1 MESTIRIEINKTTK
15 KFRLVDI
22 TNYDLQGV
30 ALTTLSAKGLGT
42 LRFAGNIVAQKLT
55 TIDPLVNL
63 ATGATASAWF
73 DCVLDSDGAIAYG
86 IYSIDDY
93 SVRTAISNVTCG
105 SVIADS
111 EGLGGFVLDDINLTN
126 VLAAGDSITI
136 SNSLSANN
144 GVKTITSVGLSTIDS
159 ILFVSQ
165 TVNAETPVASS
176 KVSFD
181 ITKVTGAASG
191 TYAGCEEIKLS
202 VSFNADCER
211 GLNGSIVVLDTTSYG
226 DQEVVSKQLILMYPS
241 WTNTP
246 NFTSTDGAITLSA
259 IATGTYTITSES
271 TITLTNG
278 DLLITYVASLSD
290 EYRVSCSGSLCG
302 LLPCIQNLLQV
313 HGAAVKNGFSPYQYF
328 VDSILL
334 NYVQAIEYKKCG
346 EFDKYQE
353 RVDAIESLLDASGCE
368 CSCCDNDALYWVI
381 NIDPE
386 ENNILV
392 ELQEEVAAIFVMLA
406 DLQNLIT
413 GTGGIDDQIAELAAD
428 ITTNTNQI
436 GLILNFIS
444 DLNTYVTTQFG
455 LVNTSITEINADV
468 AENTSDIA
476 ANTADIATNTTDI
489 ADSQIAIGII
499 SSEQGVMNGQ
509 ITVINGQIS
518 TINSNAAS
526 LTSTV
531 AGLSTQFDTY
541 FPVIQA
547 DIVDLQDAIFGTGG
561 INDQIAAL
569 NLSVASLL
577 STRPLA
583 YVATASQ
590 VGTSAPVLTAGVNQT
605 GSSFT
610 AARTGVGNYTLTSV
624 VPFNMSETVVAQIA
638 TTNIFKRVT
647 AYIESST
654 VIRIQTF
661 DNVSGVAEDNILLD
675 SKIHIQIYP

>member
-55 TIDPLVNL
+55 IVDPLVNL
-63 ATGATASAWF
+63 STGATASAWF

-191 TYAGCEEIKLS
+191 TYAGCEEITLS

-226 DQEVVSKQLILMYPS
+226 DQEVTSKELTLMYPS
-241 WTNTP
+241 WTDTANV
-246 NFTSTDGAITLSA
+246 TSTDGAITLSA
-259 IATGTYTITSES
+259 IATGTYTITSETTLS
-271 TITLTNG
+271 LTNG
-278 DLLITYVASLSD
+278 DLVITYVATLSD

-476 ANTADIATNTTDI
+476 TNTADIATNTADI
-489 ADSQIAIGII
+489 A
-499 SSEQGVMNGQ
+499 EN
-509 ITVINGQIS
+509 
-518 TINSNAAS
+518 AS
-526 LTSTV
+526 LI

-547 DIVDLQDAIFGTGG
+547 DIVDLQNAIFGTGG